1 MLIRPYAESDWDEWF
16 RMNQTLFPTQSLE
29 EDEAEMRAILAASDS
44 EVFVIERP
52 DGKSLAGFVEVGT
65 RSVVDGCLSS
75 PVGYI
80 EAWYVDPDIR
90 RTGYGRALLDR
101 AEKWAIAQGYSEM
114 GSDALID
121 NDVSHAAHRKCG
133 YVEVDRVITYR
144 KTLKTN

>member
-1 MLIRPYAESDWDEWF
+1 MLIRPYKESDWDEWF
-16 RMNQTLFPTQSLE
+16 RMNQALFPTQSLE

-52 DGKSLAGFVEVGT
+52 DGKTLAGFVEVGT

-133 YVEVDRVITYR
+133 YIEVDRVITYR